1 MLIRVAAGENL
12 QAALDRAVA
21 GDVVALQSGATFAGQ
36 FRLPAKSGVVRL
48 TSDTVLPNRRITPAD
63 APLLATLVSPY
74 GQHAIDGYDTKN
86 WKIEG
91 IRFLP
96 NLGGYGEVLGFYRAE
111 NIYLDRILLA
121 VPDTLQQ
128 KRGILGNG
136 KNITLTRSYLSG
148 IWRTGQDSQAF
159 CAFDGAGPYTITD
172 NYLEAASENVMF
184 GGADSTTA
192 ADIPSDILVEGNT
205 FNKPLSWKGTPH
217 VVKNLF
223 ELKNAKRVVIRHN
236 LFMNNWIDGQSGA
249 AIVFTPRNQNGKNPW
264 TVLEDILF
272 EDNDINNTPNG
283 ISILGIDDL
292 AASGRSNR
300 ITIRRNNITV
310 TGTYGVMVGG
320 EAGTVSIVDNDIKLP
335 VVAAADSWKAQPLR
349 LYKGRVFPTGETLR
363 DAKFAV
369 LDLLWADNVYTTP
382 SCIFGDQVGC
392 GPAAFSLAEKYSLT
406 MPVVTPPPAP
416 DPLAE
421 LKAEVALLALELAAV
436 KVWKEKVIKFFEAF
450 PK

>member
-1 MLIRVAAGENL
+1 
-12 QAALDRAVA
+12 
-21 GDVVALQSGATFAGQ
+21 
-36 FRLPAKSGVVRL
+36 
-48 TSDTVLPNRRITPAD
+48 
-63 APLLATLVSPY
+63 
-74 GQHAIDGYDTKN
+74 
-86 WKIEG
+86 
-91 IRFLP
+91 
-96 NLGGYGEVLGFYRAE
+96 
-111 NIYLDRILLA
+111 LLA